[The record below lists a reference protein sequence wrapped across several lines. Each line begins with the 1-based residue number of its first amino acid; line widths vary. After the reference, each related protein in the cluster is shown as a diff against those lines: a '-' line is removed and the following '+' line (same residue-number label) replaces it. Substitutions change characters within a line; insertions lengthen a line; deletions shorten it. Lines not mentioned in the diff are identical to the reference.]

1 MWIAPRELRGAHACT
16 PGHARAECACG
27 QPARRPTGD
36 SMKQRL
42 AYLDNLKILLVA
54 GVIAVHTAITYG
66 LDGSWYL
73 ESYDQ
78 MTGVAVDLVTVVLG
92 IGWLFGLGL
101 FFMIAGRL
109 SGPSLDRKGPRRFA
123 RERLLR
129 LGIPLVAY
137 TLLISPLLEYV
148 DYRWNAGGTRALWP
162 FVAEQVWHFAPG
174 PTWFLEAL
182 LAFTLGYALL
192 RQVRPQ
198 TEPPARRSLRGRQVA
213 AIALAIAV
221 TSFATRFAFPV
232 GSEQLHL
239 QLAVFPQYVILFS
252 LGVAGG
258 RRGWLEALGPNLR
271 RRCALAGAIASLAL
285 PAVLVAGGFF
295 EGEAGEDSFAGGW
308 HWQAAAGAL
317 IEGVLATCVSLY
329 AVEYF
334 RRRHNRLQPLARRMA
349 PAAYGAF
356 VVHPPV
362 LVGLALAVQPLPL
375 PAELKFVAVL
385 TAGITGAFSLARLA
399 SRAGP
404 IAGLIGSGPP
414 ERRSLPSARPSQP
427 AVAAPAHARPSA

>member
-1 MWIAPRELRGAHACT
+1 
-16 PGHARAECACG
+16 
-27 QPARRPTGD
+27 
-36 SMKQRL
+36 MKQRL
-42 AYLDNLKILLVA
+42 AYLDNLKILLVV

-78 MTGVAVDLVTVVLG
+78 MTSAVVDLVTVVLG

-109 SGPSLDRKGPRRFA
+109 SGPSLDRTGPRRYA
-123 RERLLR
+123 RERLIR

-137 TLLISPLLEYV
+137 TLLISPFLEYV

-162 FVAEQVWHFAPG
+162 FVGEQVWHVAPG

-192 RQVRPQ
+192 RQLRPQ
-198 TEPPARRSLRGRQVA
+198 AEPPPRTALHGRQVA

-232 GSEQLHL
+232 GSEQFHL

-252 LGVAGG
+252 LGVAAG
-258 RRGWLEALGPNLR
+258 RRGWLEALGPSLR
-271 RRCALAGAIASLAL
+271 RGCALAGAIASLAL
-285 PAVLVAGGFF
+285 PALLVAGGFF
-295 EGEAGEDSFAGGW
+295 DGDAGQDSFAGGW

-317 IEGVLATCVSLY
+317 IEGVLATCLSLF
-329 AVEYF
+329 AVDYF
-334 RRRHNRLQPLARRMA
+334 RRHHNRLRPLARRMA

-362 LVGLALAVQPLPL
+362 LVGLALAAQPLPL
-375 PAELKFVAVL
+375 PGELKFIAVL
-385 TAGITGAFSLARLA
+385 TAGVTGAFSLARLA
-399 SRAGP
+399 SRRGAV
-404 IAGLIGSGPP
+404 AALIGPGLP
-414 ERRSLPSARPSQP
+414 ERRSLPSARPSQH
-427 AVAAPAHARPSA
+427 AAAAASAHARPSA

>member
-1 MWIAPRELRGAHACT
+1 VDPATGT
-16 PGHARAECACG
+16 PWRHRVYPCAECACG
-27 QPARRPTGD
+27 QPAWMLIVD

-42 AYLDNLKILLVA
+42 AYLDNLRILLVV
-54 GVIAVHTAITYG
+54 GVIAVHAAITYG

-78 MTGVAVDLVTVVLG
+78 MTGSVVDLVTVVLG

-101 FFMIAGRL
+101 FFMVAGRL

-123 RERLLR
+123 RERLIR

-137 TLLISPLLEYV
+137 TLVISPFLEYV
-148 DYRWNAGGTRALWP
+148 DYRWNGGGTRALWP
-162 FVAEQVWHFAPG
+162 FIGEQVWHLAPG

-192 RQVRPQ
+192 RQLRPQ
-198 TEPPARRSLRGRQVA
+198 AEPPPRRALRGWQVA
-213 AIALAIAV
+213 AITLAIAV
-221 TSFATRFAFPV
+221 TSFAIRFAFPV
-232 GSEQLHL
+232 GSEQFHL
-239 QLAVFPQYVILFS
+239 QLAMFPQYAILFS
-252 LGVAGG
+252 LGVAAR

-271 RRCALAGAIASLAL
+271 RPCALAGAIASLAL

-295 EGEAGEDSFAGGW
+295 EGDAGQDRFAGGW
-308 HWQAAAGAL
+308 HWQAVAGAA
-317 IEGVLATCVSLY
+317 IEGVLATCMSLY
-329 AVEYF
+329 AVGYF

-362 LVGLALAVQPLPL
+362 LVGLALAVQPLPV

-385 TAGITGAFSLARLA
+385 MAGVTGAFGLARLA
-399 SRAGP
+399 SRAGM

-414 ERRSLPSARPSQP
+414 EHRSVPSARPSERA
-427 AVAAPAHARPSA
+427 AVGARCR

>member
-1 MWIAPRELRGAHACT
+1 
-16 PGHARAECACG
+16 
-27 QPARRPTGD
+27 
-36 SMKQRL
+36 MKQRL

-73 ESYDQ
+73 ESYDR
-78 MTGVAVDLVTVVLG
+78 MTGAVVDLLTVVLG

-109 SGPSLDRKGPRRFA
+109 SGPSLDRRGPRRFA
-123 RERLLR
+123 RERLIR

-137 TLLISPLLEYV
+137 TLLISPFLEYV
-148 DYRWNAGGTRALWP
+148 DYRWNEGGTRALWP
-162 FVAEQVWHFAPG
+162 FVGDQVWHFAPG

-182 LAFTLGYALL
+182 LALTLAYALL

-198 TEPPARRSLRGRQVA
+198 HEPPPRMGLRGRQVA
-213 AIALAIAV
+213 AIALAIAA

-232 GSEQLHL
+232 GSEQFHL

-252 LGVAGG
+252 LGVAAG

-295 EGEAGEDSFAGGW
+295 DGDAGRDSFAGGW
-308 HWQAAAGAL
+308 HWQAAAGA
-317 IEGVLATCVSLY
+317 S
-329 AVEYF
+329 
-334 RRRHNRLQPLARRMA
+334 
-349 PAAYGAF
+349 
-356 VVHPPV
+356 
-362 LVGLALAVQPLPL
+362 
-375 PAELKFVAVL
+375 
-385 TAGITGAFSLARLA
+385 
-399 SRAGP
+399 
-404 IAGLIGSGPP
+404 
-414 ERRSLPSARPSQP
+414 
-427 AVAAPAHARPSA
+427 

>member
-1 MWIAPRELRGAHACT
+1 
-16 PGHARAECACG
+16 
-27 QPARRPTGD
+27 
-36 SMKQRL
+36 MKQRL
-42 AYLDNLKILLVA
+42 AYLDNLKVLLVV
-54 GVIAVHTAITYG
+54 GVIAVHAAITYG

-78 MTGVAVDLVTVVLG
+78 MTSAVVDVVTVVLG

-109 SGPSLDRKGPRRFA
+109 SGRSLDRKGPRRFA
-123 RERLLR
+123 RERLIR
-129 LGIPLVAY
+129 LGIPLVVY

-148 DYRWNAGGTRALWP
+148 DYRWNGGGTRALQP
-162 FVAEQVWHFAPG
+162 FVSAQIWHFAPG

-182 LAFTLGYALL
+182 LAFTLGNALL
-192 RQVRPQ
+192 RQLRPQ
-198 TEPPARRSLRGRQVA
+198 AEPPPRGALRGRQVA

-232 GSEQLHL
+232 GSEQFHL
-239 QLAVFPQYVILFS
+239 QLAMFPQYVILFS
-252 LGVAGG
+252 LGVAAG
-258 RRGWLEALGPNLR
+258 RRGWLEVLGPDLR

-285 PAVLVAGGFF
+285 PAILVAGGFF
-295 EGEAGEDSFAGGW
+295 EGDAGQDRFTGGW

-317 IEGVLATCVSLY
+317 IEGVLATCVSIY
-329 AVEYF
+329 AVEHF
-334 RRRHNRLQPLARRMA
+334 RRRHNRLHPLARRMA

-356 VVHPPV
+356 VLHPPV

-385 TAGITGAFSLARLA
+385 TAGVTGAFSLARLA

-404 IAGLIGSGPP
+404 IAGLIGTGPP
-414 ERRSLPSARPSQP
+414 QRRSLPSARPSQR
-427 AVAAPAHARPSA
+427 AAAASAHARASG